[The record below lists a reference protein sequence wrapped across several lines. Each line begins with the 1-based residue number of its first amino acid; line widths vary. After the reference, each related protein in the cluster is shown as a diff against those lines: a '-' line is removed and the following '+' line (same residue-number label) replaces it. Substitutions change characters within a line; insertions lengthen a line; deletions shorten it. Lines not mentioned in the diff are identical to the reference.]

1 MTNFALRCNA
11 SVVARQAAVNLKY
24 MAGRQREE
32 ASLEKE
38 SADARYFKT
47 QSRLIVSKYWFAQT
61 NKTRQYLQHIFF
73 QFKIELFPQDCGAVT
88 PEYMNY

>member
-11 SVVARQAAVNLKY
+11 SNVTVQAAVNLKTI
-24 MAGRQREE
+24 AGRPREE

-47 QSRLIVSKYWFAQT
+47 QSRLVVSKYWFAQT

-73 QFKIELFPQDCGAVT
+73 QFEI
-88 PEYMNY
+88 

>member
-1 MTNFALRCNA
+1 MTNFALRSNA
-11 SVVARQAAVNLKY
+11 SDVARQAAVNLKY

-47 QSRLIVSKYWFAQT
+47 QSRLVVSKY
-61 NKTRQYLQHIFF
+61 
-73 QFKIELFPQDCGAVT
+73 
-88 PEYMNY
+88 